1 MSLFPACFGALLS
14 SFLEPIAGRA
24 PTLGLYTRGLEAVM
38 SQDDVTR
45 WLVAW
50 GKGDPAADSRL
61 MEAVY
66 VDLRRVAR
74 RRLGAERGDHSLTPT
89 ALVHEAYVRLVD
101 LRRVR
106 WQNRIQFFAIAARV
120 MRRVLVDH
128 ARGHAAL
135 KRGGARYRVP
145 LSDQV
150 AVTPAR
156 DMDLLDLDAA
166 LDKLGTINPRLIDLV
181 VMRFFGGLTI
191 EETAA
196 AVQSSPA
203 TVKRDWIRA
212 RAWLFRELR
221 HQVAARSHRVSGP
234 QPGASRSPDARRAR
248 SPSAGLSG
256 SHRE

>member
-1 MSLFPACFGALLS
+1 M
-14 SFLEPIAGRA
+14 
-24 PTLGLYTRGLEAVM
+24 
-38 SQDDVTR
+38 
-45 WLVAW
+45 
-50 GKGDPAADSRL
+50 
-61 MEAVY
+61 
-66 VDLRRVAR
+66 
-74 RRLGAERGDHSLTPT
+74 
-89 ALVHEAYVRLVD
+89 RLVD

-128 ARGHAAL
+128 ARGHTAL
-135 KRGGARYRVP
+135 KRGGARCRVS

-156 DMDLLDLDAA
+156 DIDLLDLDAA
-166 LDKLGTINPRLIDLV
+166 LDKLGTTNPRLIDLV

-191 EETAA
+191 EETAE

-221 HQVAARSHRVSGP
+221 HQVAARSDRVSGR
-234 QPGASRSPDARRAR
+234 QPRASCSRDARRVR
-248 SPSAGLSG
+248 SPSVRLSG
-256 SHRE
+256 SHPE

>member
-1 MSLFPACFGALLS
+1 
-14 SFLEPIAGRA
+14 
-24 PTLGLYTRGLEAVM
+24 M
-38 SQDDVTR
+38 SQDNVTR

-66 VDLRRVAR
+66 RDLRRVAR

-135 KRGGARYRVP
+135 KRGGAGWRVS
-145 LSDQV
+145 LSDHVPV
-150 AVTPAR
+150 ALPR
-156 DMDLLDLDAA
+156 EMDLVDLEAA
-166 LDKLGTINPRLIDLV
+166 LDKLGTIDPRLVDLV
-181 VMRFFGGLTI
+181 DMRFFGGLTI
-191 EETAA
+191 EETAEA
-196 AVQSSPA
+196 IQSSPA

-212 RAWLFRELR
+212 RAWLFRELSR
-221 HQVAARSHRVSGP
+221 KVAARCDT
-234 QPGASRSPDARRAR
+234 GAGRPPITSRPRGAR
-248 SPSAGLSG
+248 SVRPASVRPTGI
-256 SHRE
+256 HRE

>member
-1 MSLFPACFGALLS
+1 MTG
-14 SFLEPIAGRA
+14 
-24 PTLGLYTRGLEAVM
+24 
-38 SQDDVTR
+38 

-50 GKGDPAADSRL
+50 GKGDPAANSRL

-66 VDLRRVAR
+66 TDLRRVAR
-74 RRLGAERGDHSLTPT
+74 RRLRAERVDHSLTPT

-128 ARGHAAL
+128 ARGHAAV
-135 KRGGARYRVP
+135 KRGGERCRVT

-156 DMDLLDLDAA
+156 EMDLLDLDAA
-166 LDKLGTINPRLIDLV
+166 MQKLGTINPRLLDLV
-181 VMRFFGGLTI
+181 VLRFFGGLTV
-191 EETAA
+191 EETAE

-212 RAWLFRELR
+212 RAWLFRELS
-221 HQVAARSHRVSGP
+221 HQVAARSDTVSG
-234 QPGASRSPDARRAR
+234 RRKVR
-248 SPSAGLSG
+248 SPSARLSG

>member
-1 MSLFPACFGALLS
+1 
-14 SFLEPIAGRA
+14 
-24 PTLGLYTRGLEAVM
+24 M
-38 SQDDVTR
+38 SQDDVTG

-66 VDLRRVAR
+66 IDLRRVAR

-135 KRGGARYRVP
+135 KRGGARCRVS

-150 AVTPAR
+150 AVTPAP

-181 VMRFFGGLTI
+181 VMRFFGGLSV
-191 EETAA
+191 EETARA
-196 AVQSSPA
+196 LNVSVG
-203 TVKRDWIRA
+203 TVGREQRLA
-212 RAWLFRELR
+212 EAWLHRELS
-221 HQVAARSHRVSGP
+221 QS
-234 QPGASRSPDARRAR
+234 DT
-248 SPSAGLSG
+248 
-256 SHRE
+256 